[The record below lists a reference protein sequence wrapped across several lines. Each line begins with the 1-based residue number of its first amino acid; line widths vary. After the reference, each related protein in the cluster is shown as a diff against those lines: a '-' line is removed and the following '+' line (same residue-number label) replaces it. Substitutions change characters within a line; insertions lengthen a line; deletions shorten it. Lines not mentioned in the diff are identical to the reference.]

1 MEIMKSPIKYFICFF
16 VILTILVPATAAFSN
31 DAQSLQE
38 RFKKEAPEAWKD
50 YLNHLRTIKVMIRYS
65 IQSPKDSYSDVME
78 TTRTLDLPYALTESK
93 TFSSADP
100 EPVYSLIGNNPRYRF
115 VLTKDESA
123 ESDVSSWK
131 VKYVNKIEE
140 KAGEF
145 QFPGLDAANSELPSD
160 NSLVLLLSEALK
172 IHFMFFLPSLCAS
185 EDFEITDITEE
196 SEDGQ
201 KIVHIVYRHEPQGV
215 VGVVGPPALRSGELW
230 LIPDRSWVVKK
241 AVVNILDTG
250 DRTDKLY
257 AITNIE
263 YKDDGDC
270 YPIPHS
276 VETIL
281 KRTDTDETEATFFNE
296 FTQTRDFKGINKK
309 ECYLSYYGIPE
320 PKFEGDGDWR
330 RHAIVLLG
338 LVIVA
343 AAYFVFQRRRNA
355 KHRTEE

>member
-1 MEIMKSPIKYFICFF
+1 MKNQIKSFVCFF
-16 VILTILVPATAAFSN
+16 VVLAILVPATAAFSN

-38 RFKKEAPEAWKD
+38 RFKKEAPKVWKD
-50 YLNHLRTIKVMIRYS
+50 YLNHLRTIKVMTRYS
-65 IQSPKDSYSDVME
+65 FESQVESYSDVRE
-78 TTRTLDLPYALTESK
+78 ITRTLDLPYALTE
-93 TFSSADP
+93 TRMTSSTDP
-100 EPVYSLIGNNPRYRF
+100 EPVYSLVGHTPRYRF
-115 VLTKDESA
+115 VLTKDETA
-123 ESDVSSWK
+123 ETDASSWK
-131 VKYVNKIEE
+131 LKSVDKIEE
-140 KAGEF
+140 KSGEF
-145 QFPGLDAANSELPSD
+145 QFPGLDAVNSELPSD
-160 NSLVLLLSEALK
+160 NCLVLLLSEALK
-172 IHFMFFLPSLCAS
+172 LHFMFFLPSLCAS
-185 EDFEITDITEE
+185 EDFEITDIAEE

-215 VGVVGPPALRSGELW
+215 VGVVGSAALRSGELW

-270 YPIPHS
+270 YPIPQS

-296 FTQTRDFKGINKK
+296 FTQTRDFKKINKK